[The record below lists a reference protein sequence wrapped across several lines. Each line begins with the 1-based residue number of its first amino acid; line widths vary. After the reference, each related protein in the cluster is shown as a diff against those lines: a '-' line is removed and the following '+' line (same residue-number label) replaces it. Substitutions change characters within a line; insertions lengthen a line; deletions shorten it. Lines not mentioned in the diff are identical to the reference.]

1 MFQVLGAVVLVAG
14 AYYLTYAVRLAF
26 RQERPAAAPAPALVP
41 LLVPAA
47 GPPPPRDT
55 SRAYPRPGVS
65 DLGLDRTCPGCGM
78 EDPGHMTGD
87 LLGWPAHR
95 TCAELSG
102 DWRPADPA
110 PAMVPFGPGGS
121 FPGTT
126 ATPPGAV
133 EAPGRGW
140 FTFRPRGEHGLTDY
154 HWRCLCGA
162 TAHGTARTP
171 GLAYDNA
178 GDGLGEHQR
187 SRECPAPATR

>member
-14 AYYLTYAVRLAF
+14 AYYLTYAARLAF

-41 LLVPAA
+41 LLVPAP

-78 EDPGHMTGD
+78 EDPGQMTGD

-121 FPGTT
+121 FPGAPT
-126 ATPPGAV
+126 APPPFGPGPGQGWTDIVAWEWNCRCGSGAQ
-133 EAPGRGW
+133 
-140 FTFRPRGEHGLTDY
+140 
-154 HWRCLCGA
+154 
-162 TAHGTARTP
+162 GTAP
-171 GLAYDNA
+171 DAASAEAA
-178 GDGLGEHQR
+178 GRNGIAVHRGPTRCRKHGEWR
-187 SRECPAPATR
+187 WRYR